1 MDGDSLVGHMLA
13 DRYDILALLGIGGM
27 GAVYRA
33 RDRELD
39 EVVALKVIRSE
50 VARDPTA
57 LERFRSEVKLA
68 RRVTHGNVARTF
80 ELGFG
85 DGVMFCTMEL
95 VDGESLTE
103 RLRRVHKLP
112 VAEAVSIACGLLD
125 GLAAAHEANVI
136 HRDIKPDNVLL
147 ARDGRV
153 VVADFGV
160 AAMLASSGEASGTPA
175 YMSPEQACGEPATP
189 ASDVYSVGIVLYEA
203 LTGRRAFT
211 GHAFQIL
218 ADKLELE
225 RVSAGPDEVPAE
237 LGRVIAKATE
247 RELTAR
253 YQTARELRRALE
265 PWAAKRRV
273 TVVPVESRDDDGITV
288 ILIQP
293 HGDDARLHLAQ
304 AVHEAV
310 ATLLAKQ
317 PGLRVLTRA
326 RVLGE
331 RGAVVVDFT
340 AGAQLAVSVR
350 GSVALALVLPLAA
363 DQIATSARATTAAI
377 LAAGRP
383 TIATTPIDELVMRA
397 RYLLTRD
404 YEHLPEVVKLLEDA
418 RALAPDDARVAAALA
433 NAHVRAAFFASNA
446 EPNELARAAELA
458 RSALAIAPELAE
470 SHVAMGH
477 VALHGGDAVASA
489 SHYRRAIAWSPY
501 VGEAHE
507 YLGRLLLEAGYVE
520 LGLARLEESIASA
533 LALTSSI
540 RTRWDIARAYALE
553 QRWND
558 HDALVAELGAAQGG
572 GRMQSAGRSLLLARF
587 GWWRGDLAPIA
598 ALREHPDHRLF
609 ERHVVD
615 SLIATFLDG
624 AWASRRDALVAFGLS
639 KATNVRRRNIAAQLT
654 AEAAGFA
661 NDVEACNLLVGYAV
675 GEGLFDLH
683 WIDKCPLL
691 ECVRGTAAFAASR
704 ARVRGRAEAIL
715 DAFYGDHAVVA
726 DTAIA
731 PSVVP

>member
-1 MDGDSLVGHMLA
+1 MDDSLVGRMLA
-13 DRYDILALLGIGGM
+13 DRYDVLALLGIGGM

-50 VARDPTA
+50 IARDPSA

-80 ELGFG
+80 ELGSA
-85 DGVMFCTMEL
+85 DGVLFCTMEL

-103 RLRRVHKLP
+103 RLRRAHKLP
-112 VAEAVSIACGLLD
+112 VAEAVSIACALLD

-153 VVADFGV
+153 VIADFGV
-160 AAMLASSGEASGTPA
+160 AAMLASGGEASGTPA

-203 LTGRRAFT
+203 LTGRHAFT
-211 GHAFQIL
+211 GHALQIL
-218 ADKLELE
+218 AEKLELD
-225 RVSAGPDEVPAE
+225 RVSPGPDEVPAE
-237 LGRVIAKATE
+237 LGRVIARATE

-253 YQTARELRRALE
+253 YATARELRRALE
-265 PWAAKRRV
+265 PWATKRFA
-273 TVVPVESRDDDGITV
+273 TIVPVESHDDDGITV
-288 ILIQP
+288 MLIQP

-310 ATLLAKQ
+310 ATLLGKQ

-326 RVLGE
+326 KAPGE
-331 RGAVVVDFT
+331 RGAVVVDFS

-350 GSVALALVLPLAA
+350 GSVALGLVLPLAA
-363 DQIATSARATTAAI
+363 DQIATSARAATAAI

-383 TIATTPIDELVMRA
+383 AVVTTPIDELVMRA

-418 RALAPDDARVAAALA
+418 RVLAPDDARVAAALA
-433 NAHVRAAFFASNA
+433 NAHVRAAFFAPA
-446 EPNELARAAELA
+446 ADPNELARAAELA

-477 VALHGGDAVASA
+477 VELHGGDAVASA
-489 SHYRRAIAWSPY
+489 SHYRRAIARSPY

-553 QRWND
+553 QRWNE
-558 HDALVAELGAAQGG
+558 HDALIAELGATQG
-572 GRMQSAGRSLLLARF
+572 AGRSLLLARF
-587 GWWRGDLAPIA
+587 GWWRGDSAPIA
-598 ALREHPDHRLF
+598 ALRAEPDHRLF

-615 SLIATFLDG
+615 AMIATFLDG
-624 AWASRRDALVAFGLS
+624 AWASRRDTLVKFGLS
-639 KATNVRRRNIAAQLT
+639 TATNVRRRNIATQLA

-661 NDVEACNLLVGYAV
+661 NDAATCNMLVDYAV

-683 WIDKCPLL
+683 WIDKCTLL
-691 ECVRGTAAFAASR
+691 ECVRGTAAFTASR
-704 ARVRGRAEAIL
+704 ACVRGRAEAIL
-715 DAFYGDHAVVA
+715 DAFYGDHAVVE

-731 PSVVP
+731 PSSFAERRR

>member
-1 MDGDSLVGHMLA
+1 MDDLVGRMLA
-13 DRYDILALLGIGGM
+13 DRYDVLALLGSGGM

-50 VARDPTA
+50 IARDPSA

-80 ELGFG
+80 ELGSA

-103 RLRRVHKLP
+103 RLRRVHRLP
-112 VAEAVSIACGLLD
+112 VAEAVSIACALLD

-153 VVADFGV
+153 VIADFGV
-160 AAMLASSGEASGTPA
+160 AAMLASGGEASGTPA

-211 GHAFQIL
+211 GTAIQIL
-218 ADKLELE
+218 AEKLELD
-225 RVSAGPDEVPAE
+225 RVSPGPDEVPAE
-237 LGRVIAKATE
+237 LARVIARATE

-253 YQTARELRRALE
+253 YATARELRRALE
-265 PWAAKRRV
+265 PWVPKRRA
-273 TVVPVESRDDDGITV
+273 TNVPIERHDGDDGITV
-288 ILIQP
+288 VLIQP

-304 AVHEAV
+304 AVHEGV
-310 ATLLAKQ
+310 ATLLGKQ

-326 RVLGE
+326 KARGE

-340 AGAQLAVSVR
+340 AGAQLGVSVR
-350 GSVALALVLPLAA
+350 GSVALGLVLPLAA
-363 DQIATSARATTAAI
+363 DQVATSARAATAAI

-383 TIATTPIDELVMRA
+383 AAATTPIDELVMRA

-418 RALAPDDARVAAALA
+418 RVLAPDDARVAAALA

-520 LGLARLEESIASA
+520 LGLSRLEESIASA

-553 QRWND
+553 RRWDD
-558 HDALVAELGAAQGG
+558 HDALVAELGAGQGA
-572 GRMQSAGRSLLLARF
+572 GRTQGAGRSLLLARF
-587 GWWRGDLAPIA
+587 GWWRGDSAPTI
-598 ALREHPDHRLF
+598 ALREHPDHPLF

-615 SLIATFLDG
+615 AMIATFLDG
-624 AWASRRDALVAFGLS
+624 EWAARRDTLVAFGLS

-661 NDVEACNLLVGYAV
+661 HDVDACNLLVGYAV

-715 DAFYGDHAVVA
+715 DAFYGDHAVA

-731 PSVVP
+731 PSVLR